1 MPKEVSE
8 FSSLR
13 GMEYMSRCKLKEEE
27 EETLMTS
34 EREKGKGK

>member
-27 EETLMTS
+27 EALMTS
-34 EREKGKGK
+34 EREKGEGK